1 MEENGNHP
9 LNRAPLNNHL
19 LFEMWGKKLMTSSLL
34 DRVNINAYNIF

>member
-19 LFEMWGKKLMTSSLL
+19 LFEMWGKKIDDKQFT
-34 DRVNINAYNIF
+34 